1 MYGTWVSIIVCI
13 NQWSL
18 HQLLAPNVPLK
29 HIICTY
35 SCLSISLYPT
45 FLSLPLSPCF
55 SIFAC
60 SIARYVVWFKFVNEL
75 SRCEETRRQSC
86 VTHCR
91 EIGSSQASRNSD
103 SNIEGIT
110 LRRARWFETL
120 KSPQSR
126 ASKTPNWSTREMN
139 LEASDR
145 NFSPFSPI
153 LIPLLTN
160 FHQF

>member
-75 SRCEETRRQSC
+75 SVWGDENWEGNRVWHTAERLGQARQAET
-86 VTHCR
+86 V
-91 EIGSSQASRNSD
+91 I
-103 SNIEGIT
+103 
-110 LRRARWFETL
+110 
-120 KSPQSR
+120 
-126 ASKTPNWSTREMN
+126 
-139 LEASDR
+139 
-145 NFSPFSPI
+145 PI
-153 LIPLLTN
+153 LRGLLYVGRGGLKHWKVHNRALPKPRIGARAKWTSRRPTGISAR
-160 FHQF
+160 FRRFWSLF